1 MYGLRTAVHLF
12 HGVRGSSVSRYFVG
26 VNCLPMKLLLVW
38 VDRSLICVNVGGL
51 WRACSSLCSC
61 SVCVVSS
68 VMELLSSI
76 CAWAH
81 VLLSPTVSFLFAF
94 HWLMRWAFLFLV
106 EGERCIFFWAWL
118 VASPVFS
125 TGLSA
130 LIHISLTDIALEL
143 TWRSQVNFFHL
154 SLRAW
159 EVLPIQQVSPLLSSF
174 VDSCSL

>member
-1 MYGLRTAVHLF
+1 MAS
-12 HGVRGSSVSRYFVG
+12 GSIRYFVG
-26 VNCLPMKLLLVW
+26 VICLPMKLSIVW
-38 VDRSLICVNVGGL
+38 VDRSLACVDVVGL
-51 WRACSSLCSC
+51 WRARSSLCISVWVLSSVMGMLS
-61 SVCVVSS
+61 SVCVSAQVLMSS
-68 VMELLSSI
+68 TASY
-76 CAWAH
+76 
-81 VLLSPTVSFLFAF
+81 LFAF
-94 HWLMRWAFLFLV
+94 HWLMRKAFLFLV
-106 EGERCIFFWAWL
+106 EGERGIFFWAWL

-143 TWRSQVNFFHL
+143 TCRSQVNFFHL